1 MCRRIWCG
9 YFNLSVPWSD
19 TFVRAVYG
27 YYISDSNYSEF
38 PNISIF
44 NLSIAK
50 NLRSRLFLI
59 RILKVII
66 TLCPLPSN
74 AQVNLL
80 NTFSLVPID
89 WRRVP
94 SDLSHKWGSILCPEY
109 VGLLVIQSGIYR
121 GCLRLQ

>member
-19 TFVRAVYG
+19 TFVRSVYG

-50 NLRSRLFLI
+50 NLRSRLFHQNPEGNYN
-59 RILKVII
+59 
-66 TLCPLPSN
+66 PLSTSVKCTSKSLEYFFSCSN
-74 AQVNLL
+74 
-80 NTFSLVPID
+80 
-89 WRRVP
+89 
-94 SDLSHKWGSILCPEY
+94 
-109 VGLLVIQSGIYR
+109 
-121 GCLRLQ
+121 RLAPRSK